1 MYDAD
6 ASDRVKHLID
16 FPIGEAERPA
26 TLNDLDD
33 LLR

>member
-6 ASDRVKHLID
+6 ASDRAKHLID
-16 FPIGEAERPA
+16 FPIREAERPA
-26 TLNDLDD
+26 TLDDLDD